1 MICNG
6 YLLGEDDDM
15 SYGCKLTTSTN
26 VDLHFL
32 DNNIRATNVDLHF
45 HVFSISIC

>member
-15 SYGCKLTTSTN
+15 SNGCKLTTT
-26 VDLHFL
+26 
-32 DNNIRATNVDLHF
+32 TNVDLHF